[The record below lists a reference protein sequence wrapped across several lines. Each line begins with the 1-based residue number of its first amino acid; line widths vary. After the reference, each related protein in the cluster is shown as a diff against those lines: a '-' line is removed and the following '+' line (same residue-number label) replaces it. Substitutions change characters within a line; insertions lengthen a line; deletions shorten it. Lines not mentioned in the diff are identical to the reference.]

1 MKFSERLST
10 LMESKGL
17 KQSDICKATGIAS
30 SAMSYYVSGKSEPTF
45 TNAIIL
51 ASALGVTIDE
61 LAGNNELEL
70 TDDEKALI
78 RSYRIADP
86 RGRENILLLA
96 EHEATREGK

>member
-1 MKFSERLST
+1 MKFNERLAA
-10 LMESKGL
+10 LMELKGL

-61 LAGNNELEL
+61 LAGSNELEL
-70 TDDEKALI
+70 TDEEKTLI
-78 RSYRIADP
+78 RSYRLSDS

-96 EHEATREGK
+96 GHEANRGGK